1 MVKRNIRR
9 KEHHQEIQEINKVII
24 MSKLYR
30 IVPDTTITYITTG
43 LRPNTN
49 EDLLYNWMF

>member
-1 MVKRNIRR
+1 MVKRNMQR

-30 IVPDTTITYITTG
+30 IVPDTKITYITTG
-43 LRPNTN
+43 KRPK
-49 EDLLYNWMF
+49 LMYNLI